1 MLLISAPLP
10 DLTSEQGIHYP
21 KYGHPNGFPAN
32 LHFLFHFFGPQL
44 KAWSKTVCKHLA
56 MTNQRNGKE
65 NYLILVRRQIKLRI
79 LFTEKANSVICSIP
93 HEIWILCS
101 RAWQRPL
108 FSLLNQQFV
117 YTNWKDHTLEDKWF
131 SFFPYYILTLYVS
144 GSCGCQE
151 RIDYILSLDIS
162 SNRVIEQAAKLQF
175 YL

>member
-21 KYGHPNGFPAN
+21 KYGHPNGFAAN

-79 LFTEKANSVICSIP
+79 FFYWKSKFCYLFNSTWNMNIVQPCMTKATFFSPKSTISLHQLEGPHTRGQMVQLLSILHFDIVCVRFLRLP
-93 HEIWILCS
+93 
-101 RAWQRPL
+101 RKNR
-108 FSLLNQQFV
+108 
-117 YTNWKDHTLEDKWF
+117 
-131 SFFPYYILTLYVS
+131 LYLII
-144 GSCGCQE
+144 G
-151 RIDYILSLDIS
+151 
-162 SNRVIEQAAKLQF
+162 